1 MHNEFFIDTES
12 GCIKPGEVGV
22 ETTNRTWVHQ
32 PNPAVGG
39 DSFTQKTIDADTV
52 AKTQKLLDRASA

>member
-1 MHNEFFIDTES
+1 MHNEFFIDTEL
-12 GCIKPGEVGV
+12 GCIKPSEVGV

-32 PNPAVGG
+32 PNLTGGG